1 MRLRYNKSMSTAKK
15 LFSLGIAIMM
25 MAIMGIGL
33 TPKKADALSGSEFQ
47 AGNIISD
54 GVFFN
59 GGDMSE
65 QAIQAFLN
73 SKVPVCDTWGTQP
86 RGGTTRAAYG
96 TSVGYPP
103 PYVCLKDFVQE
114 NLPIKH
120 AENGLC
126 TGLGPGTKTAARI
139 IYEVSISCGINPKVL
154 LVLLQ
159 KEQSLVTD
167 DWPWSIQYR
176 SATGYGCPDTAPC
189 DAEYYGF
196 FNQVYH
202 AARQYKRYAR
212 DAHLF
217 NFRAGMNNYIQ
228 WHPNAACGGSHVFIQ
243 NQATAGLYN
252 YTPYQPN
259 AAALNNLYGTGD
271 GCSAYGNRNFW
282 RLYNDWFG
290 STHISAT
297 CNGTEQQGSY
307 VRRFYNPR
315 TFQHFYSAKDCDVD
329 FLQRLG
335 FRNEGPSFNTTP
347 ANSPLA
353 TPVYRLYNPNT
364 KLHFWT
370 THYETPEQLAAG
382 GSGYR
387 HEAGIVFYVLPNNIP
402 NPPNRVDRFYNPHT
416 FVNLWGPNTSQ
427 ADRDFLYFQGHYL
440 YTGPVWN
447 TQ

>member
-1 MRLRYNKSMSTAKK
+1 MRLKYNKSMFGLAKRLNLIALAVLLTA
-15 LFSLGIAIMM
+15 
-25 MAIMGIGL
+25 L
-33 TPKKADALSGSEFQ
+33 TGVALQPKKAQALSGSEFNP
-47 AGNIISD
+47 GNIISD

-59 GGDMSE
+59 GDDMSYP
-65 QAIQAFLN
+65 AIQNFLN
-73 SKVPVCDTWGTQP
+73 SKVPVCDTSGSLP

-103 PYVCLKDFVQE
+103 PYICLKDFVQE
-114 NLPIKH
+114 NLPTKP
-120 AENGLC
+120 AETGLC
-126 TGLGPGTKTAARI
+126 TGLGPGTKPAALI

-159 KEQSLVTD
+159 KEQSLITD

-196 FNQVYH
+196 FNQVYN

-212 DAHLF
+212 DAPLF

-228 WHPNAACGGSHVFIQ
+228 WSPNAACGGSNVFIA

-282 RLYNDWFG
+282 RMYTDWFG
-290 STHISAT
+290 NTQVGAT
-297 CNGTEQQGSY
+297 CIGNEQQESY
-307 VRRFYNPR
+307 VRRFYNPK
-315 TFQHFYSAKDCDVD
+315 TAQHFYSAKTCDIE
-329 FLQRLG
+329 FLRRLG
-335 FRNEGPSFNTTP
+335 FTLEGPIFNTTDP
-347 ANSPLA
+347 AWGQPI
-353 TPVYRLYNPNT
+353 YRYYNPQT
-364 KLHFWT
+364 RLHHWST
-370 THYETPEQLAAG
+370 VYETPEQLAAG

-387 HEAGIVFYVLPNNIP
+387 QEAGIVFYVLPASMP
-402 NPPNRVDRFYNPHT
+402 NPPHRIDQFYNPHT
-416 FVNLWGPNTSQ
+416 YLHVWGPDTSQ
-427 ADRDFLYFQGHYL
+427 ADRDFLYYRGNYL
-440 YTGPVWN
+440 YENVAWY